1 VSDLGARDDEEDD
14 FARPFMTSA
23 MFNTTDGQGPTRGAS
38 MPAREVAATT
48 EAGFLRMDEERNTD
62 EFVRP
67 YLVTGGRV
75 HDGLG
80 DFSTVYALTAWGRVR
95 LESLTFESRQIAE
108 MCNEAQSVAEI
119 SAHLRL
125 PLGVVTVLARDLS
138 TAGYFSAASTAIDP
152 GSDIT
157 LITRLIHAVHAL

>member
-1 VSDLGARDDEEDD
+1 MSDQGARDDEEDD
-14 FARPFMTSA
+14 FARPFLSA
-23 MFNTTDGQGPTRGAS
+23 GRFGPPDGEGPARGAT
-38 MPAREVAATT
+38 MPLRDAAAP
-48 EAGFLRMDEERNTD
+48 AGAFITMDGAESGD

-80 DFSTVYALTAWGRVR
+80 DFSTVYALTAWGRAR
-95 LESLTFESRQIAE
+95 LESLTFESHQIAAL
-108 MCNEAQSVAEI
+108 CNEAQSVAEI

-138 TAGYFSAASTAIDP
+138 TSGYLSAASTAIDP
-152 GSDIT
+152 ASDIT

>member
-1 VSDLGARDDEEDD
+1 MSDQAPEDEED
-14 FARPFMTSA
+14 FARPFLSA
-23 MFNTTDGQGPTRGAS
+23 GMFTNLDGEGPARGAS
-38 MPAREVAATT
+38 MPARDSVPLSG
-48 EAGFLRMDEERNTD
+48 GFIRIDEEHHGD
-62 EFVRP
+62 DFVRP

-108 MCNEAQSVAEI
+108 LCNDAQSVAEI

-138 TAGYFSAASTAIDP
+138 TSGHLTAASTAIDP
-152 GSDIT
+152 SSDIT